1 MGSIAGTFRKSFFLP
16 MGVSNK
22 RPRYLNYSVNK
33 KGPKSGGKVANAIKH
48 YKKLQA
54 RASFEGETL
63 WIKNAMTFVLA
74 KLRKYSVN
82 LNKI

>member
-1 MGSIAGTFRKSFFLP
+1 

-22 RPRYLNYSVNK
+22 RPCYLNYSVNK

-48 YKKLQA
+48 YKKPIST
-54 RASFEGETL
+54 RVFRRETL